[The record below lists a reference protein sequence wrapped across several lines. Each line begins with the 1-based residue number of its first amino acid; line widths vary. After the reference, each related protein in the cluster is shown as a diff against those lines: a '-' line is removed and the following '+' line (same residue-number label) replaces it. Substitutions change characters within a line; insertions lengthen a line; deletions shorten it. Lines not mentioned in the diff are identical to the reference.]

1 MMTLSIA
8 RLEEFHYFAIMACN
22 VFVMYLYM
30 YVPPKSFIERSKCL
44 ANKALELGQPSE
56 YYHH

>member
-1 MMTLSIA
+1 MFVIIVCLCFYFYMSFVMSLSIA

-30 YVPPKSFIERSKCL
+30 YVLVHFN
-44 ANKALELGQPSE
+44 NKVK
-56 YYHH
+56 